1 MRTLDRF
8 IEIQKENYSRAFGE
22 IKSGKKMS
30 HWMWYIFPQIDGL
43 VMNPSFNSSWYSI
56 QNNKEALDF
65 YNHPILGNRLTEI
78 TRELLNLNNNNIESI
93 LGHIDSLKLKSC
105 MTLFDVVTEESIILF
120 ADVLD
125 KYFSGSRDQ
134 KTLNILEI
142 H

>member
-1 MRTLDRF
+1 
-8 IEIQKENYSRAFGE
+8 
-22 IKSGKKMS
+22 
-30 HWMWYIFPQIDGL
+30 
-43 VMNPSFNSSWYSI
+43 MNPSFNSSWYSI